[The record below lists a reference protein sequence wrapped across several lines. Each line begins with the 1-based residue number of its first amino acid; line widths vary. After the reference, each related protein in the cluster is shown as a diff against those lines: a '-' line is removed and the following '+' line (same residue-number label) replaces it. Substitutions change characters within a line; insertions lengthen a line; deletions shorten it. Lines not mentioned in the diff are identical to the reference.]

1 MHDLGFFYLVERLA
15 VQAQDERAQGKQ
27 VQGEQG
33 HTAGRSAVA
42 RGLRNG
48 WLPLAL
54 AGALAAAT
62 GVAAARARR
71 A

>member
-15 VQAQDERAQGKQ
+15 AQAEDDRAQVTGR
-27 VQGEQG
+27 
-33 HTAGRSAVA
+33 TAAARS
-42 RGLRNG
+42 LRNG

-62 GVAAARARR
+62 AVAAARARR
-71 A
+71 T

>member
-15 VQAQDERAQGKQ
+15 DQAQDER
-27 VQGEQG
+27 E
-33 HTAGRSAVA
+33 HPAGRAAVV
-42 RGLRNG
+42 RNLRNG
-48 WLPLAL
+48 WVPLAL

-71 A
+71 T